1 MVEGRKEVPVQCLVS
16 VSRAGPV
23 GLGRSRRGS
32 SRACQK
38 HQVGSFSSGF
48 KVAGTVAPDQDR
60 ISYLKFMWHRGG
72 SWFIRFLFFQQFP
85 GVFSDQF

>member
-1 MVEGRKEVPVQCLVS
+1 MPGECEQGQASGPQQGREGERGTCQ
-16 VSRAGPV
+16 
-23 GLGRSRRGS
+23 RSS
-32 SRACQK
+32 WACQK
-38 HQVGSFSSGF
+38 HQVGSLPSGF
-48 KVAGTVAPDQDR
+48 KVVGTVARDQDR